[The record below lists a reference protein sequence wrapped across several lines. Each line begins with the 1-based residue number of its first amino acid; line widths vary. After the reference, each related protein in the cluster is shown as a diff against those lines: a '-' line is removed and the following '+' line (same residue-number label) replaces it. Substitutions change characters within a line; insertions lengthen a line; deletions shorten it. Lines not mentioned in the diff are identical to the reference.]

1 MIGEKLY
8 SVVFGEKD
16 DRGQQIRVKPTPYL
30 LGLKPHEAINAL
42 QENVQAVAEQVES
55 CSDLDLSVP
64 ENMAKVRDLVFELEI
79 AQGYLA
85 EVFKTWQAR
94 QQQAG
99 G

>member
-16 DRGQQIRVKPTPYL
+16 DKGQQIRVKPTPFL

-42 QENVQAVAEQVES
+42 QENVQAVAEQVEG
-55 CSDLDLSVP
+55 CSDLDLSIP
-64 ENMAKVRDLVFELEI
+64 QNMAKVRDLVFELEI

-85 EVFKTWQAR
+85 QVFKAWQERR
-94 QQQAG
+94 QQAKG
-99 G
+99 